1 MDVEKDENTIV
12 DNVIGFW
19 FADASNSPENAFS
32 RKTFW
37 YNGGKIIDQKIQKT
51 FLGEVRSACDGELS
65 HWVNTARGALALI
78 IILDQFTR
86 NIFRNTPQAYSGD
99 ELALD
104 IVNTSIKRGHD
115 IVLPPASTIWLYH
128 PFHHS
133 EKVEEQDH
141 GLALL
146 NSLKERSPEAW
157 HDYIEKSI
165 EGWTRHRQIISRFGR
180 FPHRN
185 RILKRESTSEEKLFL
200 KKNGR
205 SFGQGPRL
213 INDD

>member
-1 MDVEKDENTIV
+1 MDK
-12 DNVIGFW
+12 VIEFW

-32 RKTFW
+32 RKPFW
-37 YNGGKIIDQKIQKT
+37 YDGSKIIDQKIRKT

-86 NIFRNTPQAYSGD
+86 NVFRNTPQAYSGD
-99 ELALD
+99 ELALN
-104 IVNTSIKRGHD
+104 ILNTSIKCGYD
-115 IVLPPASTIWLYH
+115 IVLSPASTIWLYH

-141 GLALL
+141 GLELL
-146 NSLKERSPEAW
+146 NSLKESSPKAW

-165 EGWTRHRQIISRFGR
+165 EGWTRHHWIISQFGR

-185 RILKRESTSEEKLFL
+185 HILKRESTSEEKIFL

-213 INDD
+213 VNDD

>member
-1 MDVEKDENTIV
+1 MENTIV
-12 DNVIGFW
+12 DNVIEFW

-32 RKTFW
+32 RKPFW
-37 YNGGKIIDQKIQKT
+37 YDGGKIIDQKIRKT

-86 NIFRNTPQAYSGD
+86 NVFRNTPQAYSGD
-99 ELALD
+99 ELALN
-104 IVNTSIKRGHD
+104 ILNTSIKRGYD
-115 IVLPPASTIWLYH
+115 IVLSPASTIWLYH

-141 GLALL
+141 GLELL
-146 NSLKERSPEAW
+146 NSLKERSPKAW

-165 EGWTRHRQIISRFGR
+165 EGWTRHHRIISQFGR

-185 RILKRESTSEEKLFL
+185 HILKRESTSEEKIFL
-200 KKNGR
+200 KQNGR

-213 INDD
+213 VNDD

>member
-1 MDVEKDENTIV
+1 MENRLV
-12 DNVIGFW
+12 DKVIEFW

-32 RKTFW
+32 RKPFW
-37 YNGGKIIDQKIQKT
+37 YDGGTKIDQKIKNT
-51 FLGEVRSACDGELS
+51 FLMEVRSARDGKLL
-65 HWVNTARGALALI
+65 HWASTARGTLALI

-99 ELALD
+99 ELALN
-104 IVNTSIKRGHD
+104 IVNTAITRGHD
-115 IVLPPASTIWLYH
+115 IGLSPACAIWLYH

-133 EKVEEQDH
+133 EKIKEQDY
-141 GLALL
+141 GLGLL
-146 NSLKERSPEAW
+146 NSLKARSPKAW

-165 EGWTRHRQIISRFGR
+165 QGWARHRDIISRFGR

-185 RILKRESTSEEKLFL
+185 HVLKRDSSFDERNFL
-200 KKNGR
+200 KQNGK

-213 INDD
+213 VNDY

>member
-1 MDVEKDENTIV
+1 MENTIV
-12 DNVIGFW
+12 DKVIEFW

-32 RKTFW
+32 RKPFW
-37 YNGGKIIDQKIQKT
+37 YEGGKIIDQKIQKA
-51 FLGEVRSACDGELS
+51 FSREVRSACDGRLS
-65 HWVNTARGALALI
+65 HLVSTARGALALI

-86 NIFRNTPQAYSGD
+86 NVFRNTPQAYSGD
-99 ELALD
+99 ELALN
-104 IVNTSIKRGHD
+104 ILNTSIKRGYD
-115 IVLPPASTIWLYH
+115 IVLSPASTIWLYH

-141 GLALL
+141 GLELL
-146 NSLKERSPEAW
+146 NSLKERSPKAW

-165 EGWTRHRQIISRFGR
+165 EGWTRHHRIISQFGR

-185 RILKRESTSEEKLFL
+185 HILKRESTSEEKIFL

-213 INDD
+213 VNDD